1 MGEENKDEDKI
12 RVEEST
18 TVFVEFS
25 MLLFFFFLIDLK
37 ALRLTNGKT
46 EKGLEEK

>member
-25 MLLFFFFLIDLK
+25 MLLFFFLIDLK

>member
-1 MGEENKDEDKI
+1 MGEENKGEDKI
-12 RVEEST
+12 RLEEST

-25 MLLFFFFLIDLK
+25 MLLFFFLIDFN